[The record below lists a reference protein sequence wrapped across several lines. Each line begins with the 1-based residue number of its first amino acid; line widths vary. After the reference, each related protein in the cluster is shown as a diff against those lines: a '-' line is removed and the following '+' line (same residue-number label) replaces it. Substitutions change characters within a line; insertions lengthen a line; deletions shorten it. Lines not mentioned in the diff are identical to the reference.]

1 MAISTAT
8 PKGQIVIP
16 AELRRK
22 FKIAAGTKVSVDEA
36 DGCIV
41 VRPLGR
47 AAGAESFGVLKRF
60 AGGSTLRALRRER
73 ARERRR

>member
-16 AELRRK
+16 VELRRK
-22 FKIAAGTKVSVDEA
+22 YRIEAGTKVSIVDGE
-36 DGCIV
+36 GHIV

-47 AAGAESFGVLKRF
+47 GRSDESFGILKRF
-60 AGGSTLRALRRER
+60 AGGSTVAALRRER
-73 ARERRR
+73 ARETRR

>member
-1 MAISTAT
+1 MPLSTAT

-22 FKIAAGTKVSVDEA
+22 YKIEPGSKVSIADG

-41 VRPLGR
+41 IRPLGHAR
-47 AAGAESFGVLKRF
+47 AGESFGILNRF
-60 AGGSTLRALRRER
+60 PGRSTLKALRQ
-73 ARERRR
+73 ERRREARR

>member
-1 MAISTAT
+1 MAVSTAT
-8 PKGQIVIP
+8 PKGQVVIP

-22 FKIAAGTKVSVDEA
+22 YKIEAGTKVSIADG

-47 AAGAESFGVLKRF
+47 ARAGESFGVLKRF
-60 AGGSTLRALRRER
+60 DGRSTVKALKQERQREARR
-73 ARERRR
+73 

>member
-1 MAISTAT
+1 MAVSTAT
-8 PKGQIVIP
+8 PKGQVVIP

-22 FKIAAGTKVSVDEA
+22 YKIEAGTKVSVDDG

-47 AAGAESFGVLKRF
+47 ARAGESFGVLKRF
-60 AGGSTLRALRRER
+60 AGRSTVKALKQERQREARR
-73 ARERRR
+73 

>member
-1 MAISTAT
+1 MDVSTAT

-16 AELRRK
+16 VQLRRK
-22 FKIAAGTKVSVDEA
+22 YKIEAGTKVAIADG

-47 AAGAESFGVLKRF
+47 AGADESFGVLKRF
-60 AGGSTLRALRRER
+60 AGGSTVQALRRER
-73 ARERRR
+73 AREGRR

>member
-1 MAISTAT
+1 MTLSTAT

-22 FKIAAGTKVSVDEA
+22 YKIEPGSKVSIVDG

-41 VRPLGR
+41 VRPLGHAR
-47 AAGAESFGVLKRF
+47 AGESFGSLQRF
-60 AGGSTLRALRRER
+60 AGRSTLKALRED
-73 ARERRR
+73 RRREARR

>member
-1 MAISTAT
+1 MPLSTAT

-22 FKIAAGTKVSVDEA
+22 YKIEPGSKVSIADG

-41 VRPLGR
+41 IRPLGHAR
-47 AAGAESFGVLKRF
+47 AGESFGILKRF
-60 AGGSTLRALRRER
+60 AGRSTVKALRE
-73 ARERRR
+73 ERRREARR

>member
-1 MAISTAT
+1 MPVSRAT
-8 PKGQIVIP
+8 PIGQIVIP

-22 FKIAAGTKVSVDEA
+22 YKIQPGTKVSVADG

-47 AAGAESFGVLKRF
+47 ARADDSFGILKRF
-60 AGGSTLRALRRER
+60 GRGSTVRALGSARAGEARR
-73 ARERRR
+73 

>member
-1 MAISTAT
+1 MTVSTAT
-8 PKGQIVIP
+8 PKGQVVIP

-22 FKIAAGTKVSVDEA
+22 YKIEAGTKVSIADG

-47 AAGAESFGVLKRF
+47 VRGGESFGILKRF
-60 AGGSTLRALRRER
+60 GGRSTVKALGRER
-73 ARERRR
+73 KREARR

>member
-1 MAISTAT
+1 MDVSTAT

-22 FKIAAGTKVSVDEA
+22 YKIEAGTKVSIADG

-41 VRPLGR
+41 VRPLGQGR
-47 AAGAESFGVLKRF
+47 ADESFGILKRYR
-60 AGGSTLRALRRER
+60 GRSSVQALRRER
-73 ARERRR
+73 ARESRR

>member
-1 MAISTAT
+1 MEISTAT

-22 FKIAAGTKVSVDEA
+22 YKIEAGTKVSVADG

-41 VRPLGR
+41 VRPLGQGR
-47 AAGAESFGVLKRF
+47 AADSFGALKRF
-60 AGGSTLRALRRER
+60 GGRSTLQALRRER
-73 ARERRR
+73 ARESRR

>member
-1 MAISTAT
+1 MPLSTVT

-22 FKIAAGTKVSVDEA
+22 YKIEPGSKVSIADG

-41 VRPLGR
+41 IRPLGHAR
-47 AAGAESFGVLKRF
+47 AGESFGILKRF
-60 AGGSTLRALRRER
+60 AGRSTVKALRE
-73 ARERRR
+73 ERRREARR

>member
-1 MAISTAT
+1 MPVSTAT

-22 FKIAAGTKVSVDEA
+22 YRIQAGSKVSVADG

-47 AAGAESFGVLKRF
+47 ARADDSFGVLKRF
-60 AGGSTLRALRRER
+60 AGGSTVRALRRER
-73 ARERRR
+73 VREGRR

>member
-1 MAISTAT
+1 MGISTAT

-16 AELRRK
+16 AALRRK
-22 FKIAAGTKVSVDEA
+22 YKIGAGTKVSIAEA
-36 DGCIV
+36 NGCIV

-47 AAGAESFGVLKRF
+47 GAEEESFGSLQKFR
-60 AGGSTLRALRRER
+60 GRSTVQALRRER

>member
-1 MAISTAT
+1 MALSTAT

-22 FKIAAGTKVSVDEA
+22 YQIEPGSKVSIADG

-41 VRPLGR
+41 IRPLGR
-47 AAGAESFGVLKRF
+47 VRARESFGILKRF
-60 AGGSTLRALRRER
+60 AGPSTLKALRD
-73 ARERRR
+73 ERRREARK